1 MKPSETERNTG
12 GGGGGSGTHIS
23 NDCLDGFLEHLAVAE
38 QTKRE
43 GGVVQ
48 KLVRLAQV
56 LLADELRPLEWLS
69 AISAPHQVDR
79 PLGAALQ
86 HAHHYWQQNILTT
99 LHWGKKTK
107 KTRSSTSQPG
117 TRCQGTSCCSHKC
130 TVLLIGGSQISHH
143 LCTLGLG
150 HGKKSLGLC
159 LVPA

>member
-1 MKPSETERNTG
+1 MNTG
-12 GGGGGSGTHIS
+12 GGGGGGGTHIS

-79 PLGAALQ
+79 PLGAAPQ
-86 HAHHYWQQNILTT
+86 RAHRHWQQNILTS
-99 LHWGKKTK
+99 HWGKTAPGGQLE
-107 KTRSSTSQPG
+107 RGLDVVHSSRHDTQELRPAQVERKG
-117 TRCQGTSCCSHKC
+117 VVEGQSCY
-130 TVLLIGGSQISHH
+130 LE
-143 LCTLGLG
+143 
-150 HGKKSLGLC
+150 
-159 LVPA
+159 